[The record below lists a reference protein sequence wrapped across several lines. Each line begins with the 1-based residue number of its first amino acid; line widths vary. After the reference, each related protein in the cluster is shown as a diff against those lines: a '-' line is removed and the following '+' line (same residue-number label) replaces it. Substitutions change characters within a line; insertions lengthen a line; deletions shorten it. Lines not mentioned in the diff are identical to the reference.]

1 MHLHGIFFGDKAP
14 DSIITHWKYGFVFIG
29 TFVSERTINYITKYM
44 LKDDIKHREFTGK
57 VFTSAGIGSGYFK
70 RNDWKNNIYK
80 KGETKETYVYRNG
93 TRAMMPRYYR
103 DKIYTEDEKEYLW
116 IEKLDK
122 GITWVM
128 GQKCKID
135 SNEYEEALKYYQC
148 KI

>member
-1 MHLHGIFFGDKAP
+1 
-14 DSIITHWKYGFVFIG
+14 
-29 TFVSERTINYITKYM
+29 M

-57 VFTSAGIGSGYFK
+57 VFTSAGIGSGYFE
-70 RNDWKNNIYK
+70 RNDWKNNVYK
-80 KGETKETYVYRNG
+80 RGETKETYVYRNG

-103 DKIYTEDEKEYLW
+103 DKIYTETEKEYLW

-135 SNEYEEALKYYQC
+135 SKEYEEALKYYQLRARQLHGGTYRDWETDR
-148 KI
+148 KSTRLNSSHSAKSRMPSSA